1 MKKYLFF
8 LLIAATISCSTFAQD
23 ISGSWSGSL
32 NVGIKLRLVFTI
44 ELNNG
49 IYTTTM
55 DSPDQGVKG
64 IPTSAT
70 SFENQEL
77 TISIQALNASYKGR
91 LENDS
96 IKGTFTQSGAS
107 FPLLL
112 TKGEVAEIRRPQDPQ
127 TPFSYQS
134 EDIRFENRKANIT
147 LAGTLTYPKSGN
159 NFSAVILVSGSGA
172 QNRNS
177 EILNHRP
184 FLVLSDYLTRNG
196 IAVLRYDDRGTAESG
211 GTYAT
216 ASMQDFA
223 TDAEAAIEYLKTKNE
238 INSNKIGVIG
248 HSEGGTIAFILAGE
262 NNNLAFIVS
271 MAGAAIKGDSLMK
284 EQRYMIGKASGL
296 SDEAI
301 AANEELVAT
310 LYNIVET
317 HSAEFILAHINELIE
332 ELLPEDEQLKEI
344 ARKMY
349 QQEISRF
356 LSPEILSIIKF
367 DPTNSLQNITCPVLA
382 LNGDKDLQVA
392 ADANLEQVEKLV
404 KSSVTTKKYA
414 NLNHLFQPCE
424 TGLINEYSVIE
435 TTISPEVLKDI
446 SDWILN
452 VTK

>member
-1 MKKYLFF
+1 MKKYLSL
-8 LLIAATISCSTFAQD
+8 LLIAATISCSAFAQD
-23 ISGSWSGSL
+23 ISGSWNGTL
-32 NVGIKLRLVFTI
+32 NAGIKLRLVFTI

-49 IYTTTM
+49 VYTTTM
-55 DSPDQGVKG
+55 DSPDQGAKG

-77 TISIQALNASYKGR
+77 TISIQGSNVSYKGKF
-91 LENDS
+91 ENDS
-96 IKGTFTQSGAS
+96 IKGIFTQSGAS

-127 TPFSYQS
+127 PPYPYQS

-159 NFSAVILVSGSGA
+159 NFPAVILVSGSSP

-223 TDAEAAIEYLKTKNE
+223 TDAEAAIEYLKTRNE
-238 INSNKIGVIG
+238 INSAKIGVIG

-296 SDEAI
+296 SDEMI
-301 AANEELVAT
+301 ATNEELVAA

-317 HSAEFILAHINELIE
+317 NSAEYIHENMNEFID
-332 ELLPEDEQLKEI
+332 ELLPENARTIEQ
-344 ARKMY
+344 ARKAY
-349 QQEISRF
+349 QQEILRF
-356 LSPEILSIIKF
+356 LSPELLSIIKF

-392 ADANLEQVEKLV
+392 ADTNLQQVEKLV

-424 TGLINEYSVIE
+424 TGLINEYSTIE

-446 SDWILN
+446 TDWILN